1 MLTSELEN
9 GSSFVFVVVVF
20 FFFSIIPLGSHITVQ
35 FVPSQSALSAWWVIG
50 YTAAVG
56 HPSEI
61 MS

>member
-1 MLTSELEN
+1 MDHLL
-9 GSSFVFVVVVF
+9 FFVVAVVV
-20 FFFSIIPLGSHITVQ
+20 FSIIPLGSHITVQ